1 MIEWGSDDN
10 RNEKQIKFGDFVQ
23 LPFATIK
30 VNVTNFSVIEENI
43 NSVNSTGYYFVINNI
58 NALSRELMSKV
69 NVVILNPSAKT
80 VSISV
85 QENNSLKAKEEVI
98 QLIEEFKL

>member
-1 MIEWGSDDN
+1 
-10 RNEKQIKFGDFVQ
+10 
-23 LPFATIK
+23 
-30 VNVTNFSVIEENI
+30 
-43 NSVNSTGYYFVINNI
+43 
-58 NALSRELMSKV
+58 MSKV

>member
-1 MIEWGSDDN
+1 M
-10 RNEKQIKFGDFVQ
+10 Q

>member
-1 MIEWGSDDN
+1 
-10 RNEKQIKFGDFVQ
+10 VQ